1 MLRSG
6 SVSKI
11 QGLAAGGKPI
21 REIARELGLARNTVR
36 TYLRSGP
43 RAAGRR
49 QRGSKLDPYK
59 ERIVA
64 WVRDDH
70 LYNCVTMHER
80 LRALGYTGEVSTVK
94 AFVRPLRPAAAGQR
108 PVLRYET
115 EPGQQMQFDWGEFV
129 YEQEGARRKV
139 FGFTAVL
146 GYSRMRFVVFV
157 KRCDSATLIRCV
169 MAACEYFGGLPKI
182 ALTDRM
188 KSVFLEKM
196 DGKEP
201 VWNPVFAD
209 FMASI
214 GVVPRVCR
222 PYTPQTKGKVERS
235 VGVVKQGFWPGVTF
249 TDLDDLNRQAGG
261 WCDGL
266 NRRRHRTT
274 RRRPVDL
281 HKEERLR
288 PLPPAFAWERFATEE
303 RRVSWDGFLSYDG
316 VLYGLPSAAA
326 AAGGVVQ
333 VREREGH
340 LTVWQRGARV
350 VTLDKEPRSGE
361 IVAHP
366 DQFTHVLPAAAA
378 RRRPQPLGHQVPAP
392 IVAQRSAAQ
401 YDALYGVEV
410 FA

>member
-11 QGLAAGGKPI
+11 QGLAAEGKPI

-115 EPGQQMQFDWGEFV
+115 EPGQQMQFDWGECV
-129 YEQEGARRKV
+129 YEQEGTRRKV

-157 KRCDSATLIRCV
+157 KRCDTATLIRCV
-169 MAACEYFGGLPKI
+169 MAACAYFGGLPKI

-188 KSVFLEKM
+188 KNVFLEKM

-249 TDLDDLNRQAGG
+249 TDLDDLNRQAAR

-266 NRRRHRTT
+266 NRRVHRTT
-274 RRRPVDL
+274 RRRPIDL
-281 HKEERLR
+281 HKEEGLR
-288 PLPPAFAWERFATEE
+288 PLPSAFAWERFATEE

-333 VREREGH
+333 VREQGNR
-340 LTVWQRGARV
+340 LTVWQRGALV
-350 VTLDKEPRSGE
+350 VSLVKEPRSGE

-366 DQFTHVLPAAAA
+366 DQFAHVLPAAAA
-378 RRRPQPLGHQVPAP
+378 RQRPRPLGHQLPAP
-392 IVAQRSAAQ
+392 VVAQRSAAQ

>member
-11 QGLAAGGKPI
+11 QGLAAEGKPI

-36 TYLRSGP
+36 TYLRGHP
-43 RAAGRR
+43 GAGRR

-108 PVLRYET
+108 PVIRYET
-115 EPGQQMQFDWGEFV
+115 EPGQQMQFDWGECV
-129 YEQEGARRKV
+129 YEQEGTRRKV

-157 KRCDSATLIRCV
+157 KRCDTATLIRCV
-169 MAACEYFGGLPKI
+169 MAACAYFGGLPKI

-249 TDLDDLNRQAGG
+249 TDLDDLNRQAAG

-266 NRRRHRTT
+266 NRRVHRTT

-281 HKEERLR
+281 HREEGLR
-288 PLPPAFAWERFATEE
+288 PLPPAFAW
-303 RRVSWDGFLSYDG
+303 
-316 VLYGLPSAAA
+316 SA
-326 AAGGVVQ
+326 
-333 VREREGH
+333 
-340 LTVWQRGARV
+340 
-350 VTLDKEPRSGE
+350 S
-361 IVAHP
+361 
-366 DQFTHVLPAAAA
+366 
-378 RRRPQPLGHQVPAP
+378 RP
-392 IVAQRSAAQ
+392 RSAA
-401 YDALYGVEV
+401 
-410 FA
+410 

>member
-11 QGLAAGGKPI
+11 QGLAAEGKPI

-36 TYLRSGP
+36 SYLRSGP

-70 LYNCVTMHER
+70 LYNCVTMLER
-80 LRALGYTGEVSTVK
+80 LRALGYSGEISTVK

-108 PVLRYET
+108 PVIRYET
-115 EPGQQMQFDWGEFV
+115 EPGRQMQFDWGEFV
-129 YEQEGARRKV
+129 YEQEGVRRKV

-157 KRCDSATLIRCV
+157 KRCDTTTLIRCV
-169 MAACEYFGGLPKI
+169 MAACEYFGGLPQS

-188 KSVFLEKM
+188 KSVFLEHM

-222 PYTPQTKGKVERS
+222 PYTPQTKGKVERA

-249 TDLDDLNRQAGG
+249 TDLDDLNRQAAT

-266 NRRRHRTT
+266 NRRVHRTT
-274 RRRPVDL
+274 RRRPIDL
-281 HKEERLR
+281 HKEEGLR

-316 VLYGLPSAAA
+316 VLYGLPAAAA

-333 VREREGH
+333 VRERDGQ
-340 LTVWQRGARV
+340 LTVWQRGALV
-350 VTLDKEPRSGE
+350 VTLDKEPHSGT
-361 IVAHP
+361 IVPHP
-366 DQFTHVLPAAAA
+366 QQFLRVLPAADA
-378 RRRPQPLGHQVPAP
+378 RPAPRPLGHQVPAP
-392 IVAQRSAAQ
+392 VVARRSAAQ
-401 YDALYGVEV
+401 YDTLYGVEV

>member
-11 QGLAAGGKPI
+11 QGLAAEGKPI

-36 TYLRSGP
+36 TYLRGK
-43 RAAGRR
+43 AGAGVRVR
-49 QRGSKLDPYK
+49 RGSKLDPYK

-70 LYNCVTMHER
+70 LYNCVTMLER
-80 LRALGYTGEVSTVK
+80 LRALGYSGEVSTVK
-94 AFVRPLRPAAAGQR
+94 AFVLPLRPATAGQR

-129 YEQEGARRKV
+129 YEQEGVRRKV

-146 GYSRMRFVVFV
+146 GYSRMRVVVFV
-157 KRCDSATLIRCV
+157 KRCDTPTLIRCV

-188 KSVFLEKM
+188 KSVFLEQM
-196 DGKEP
+196 DGQTP
-201 VWNPVFAD
+201 VWNPIFAD

-235 VGVVKQGFWPGVTF
+235 VGVVKQGFWPGVAF
-249 TDLDDLNRQAGG
+249 TDLDDLNRQAAG

-266 NRRRHRTT
+266 NRRVHRTT

-281 HKEERLR
+281 HKEEGLR
-288 PLPPAFAWERFATEE
+288 PLPPAFAGERFATEE

-326 AAGGVVQ
+326 VAGGVVQ
-333 VREREGH
+333 VRERDGQ
-340 LTVWQRGARV
+340 LTVWQRGALV
-350 VTLDKEPRSGE
+350 VTLNKEPRSGE

-366 DQFTHVLPAAAA
+366 GQFAQVLPAAAA
-378 RRRPQPLGHQVPAP
+378 RLGPRPLGHQLPAP
-392 IVAQRSAAQ
+392 VVAQRSTAQ
-401 YDALYGVEV
+401 YDTLYHVEV
-410 FA
+410 RA